1 MEVMEKSIVLTI
13 VQPTVSYM
21 IRTDNFMNVH
31 VTNCRVKVVTLTQ
44 YRRVRTS
51 VIHLRG
57 VYATC
62 NLRTKEQFKNNKL
75 LTGK

>member
-1 MEVMEKSIVLTI
+1 
-13 VQPTVSYM
+13 M

-31 VTNCRVKVVTLTQ
+31 VTNCRVKVVVLTQ

-62 NLRTKEQFKNNKL
+62 NLGTKEQFKTINCL
-75 LTGK
+75 

>member
-1 MEVMEKSIVLTI
+1 
-13 VQPTVSYM
+13 M

-31 VTNCRVKVVTLTQ
+31 VTNCRVKVVILTQ

-62 NLRTKEQFKNNKL
+62 NLGTKEQFKTINYLQGSNGMHVTWGEGL
-75 LTGK
+75 LIGMT

>member
-1 MEVMEKSIVLTI
+1 
-13 VQPTVSYM
+13 
-21 IRTDNFMNVH
+21 MNVH
-31 VTNCRVKVVTLTQ
+31 VTNCRVKVVILTQ

-75 LTGK
+75 LTEK

>member
-1 MEVMEKSIVLTI
+1 MEVMKKSIVLTI

-31 VTNCRVKVVTLTQ
+31 VTNCRVKVVVLTQ

-62 NLRTKEQFKNNKL
+62 NLGTKEQFKNNKL